1 MEAVVKSRT
10 VETQNLKGFAINDTD
25 VVINRI
31 NVGGQFVFAEY
42 SKTYI
47 PGLEHITVFPAENQ
61 DEASFLSSSLGVDES
76 LRKMISDI
84 MPKSIKG
91 VIIVN
96 GKKGVMVVITRPPGG
111 VTGKDG
117 VIRTVEY
124 IYKFPQESFQEKLRL
139 SVLPMVYEEDYR
151 DYRDAVHE
159 VTREFTNMFMNEL
172 VMINKK
178 RLDNLGRVF
187 DEVADSL
194 SNVGDY
200 LTGVS
205 DTFTKNL
212 EESNIDGL
220 LFNEYPLLKIQ
231 TMLESAKAILTSQKL

>member
-1 MEAVVKSRT
+1 MEAPVKTRT
-10 VETQNLKGFAINDTD
+10 VETKNLKGFAINDTD

-47 PGLEHITVFPAENQ
+47 PGLEHVTVFPAENQ
-61 DEASFLSSSLGVDES
+61 DEASFLSTSLGVDES

-91 VIIVN
+91 VVIVN
-96 GKKGVMVVITRPPGG
+96 GRKGVMVVITRPPGG

-124 IYKFPQESFQEKLRL
+124 IYKFSQETFHEKLRI

-151 DYRDAVHE
+151 DYREAVHE
-159 VTREFTNMFMNEL
+159 VSREFTNMFMNEL
-172 VMINKK
+172 RLVNEK

-187 DEVADSL
+187 DEVADAL
-194 SNVGDY
+194 STVGDY
-200 LTGVS
+200 LTGVNN
-205 DTFTKNL
+205 TFSQNL

-220 LFNEYPLLKIQ
+220 VFNEFPLLKIQ
-231 TMLESAKAILTSQKL
+231 TMLESAKAALTSQKL